1 MKLKRLVL
9 IVAVAIVLLALQ
21 VPALAA
27 CNKCYNG
34 ENEWY
39 FICNGDSTSNGTD
52 THIVWFSPFIDKCTR
67 SLYTSNCT
75 AYCRYCNGKT
85 SAKYMSHLCY
95 REHSYCSPSYES
107 MCQYP

>member
-34 ENEWY
+34 ENDWY
-39 FICNGDSTSNGTD
+39 FICNGDSLSLI
-52 THIVWFSPFIDKCTR
+52 HI
-67 SLYTSNCT
+67 
-75 AYCRYCNGKT
+75 
-85 SAKYMSHLCY
+85 
-95 REHSYCSPSYES
+95 
-107 MCQYP
+107 